1 MATLEQIAKEYGMAI
16 DYMDP
21 NTGNIYRLTDAIDD
35 GNGGLLIPVIA
46 PFGDSIFVD
55 YAKIQKSESEEQ
67 EVNDTCQIKKE
78 KY

>member
-35 GNGGLLIPVIA
+35 GEGHLFVPITA
-46 PFGDSIFVD
+46 PYGDSILLG
-55 YAKIQKSESEEQ
+55 YAKMQKPE
-67 EVNDTCQIKKE
+67 
-78 KY
+78 

>member
-35 GNGGLLIPVIA
+35 GEGNLLVPITA
-46 PFGDSIFVD
+46 PYGDSILRG
-55 YAKIQKSESEEQ
+55 YAQIQKTEQ
-67 EVNDTCQIKKE
+67 EEATWQENKKV
-78 KY
+78 KC

>member
-35 GNGGLLIPVIA
+35 GEGNLLVPVVA
-46 PFGDSIFVD
+46 PYGDSILLG
-55 YAKIQKSESEEQ
+55 YAKMQKPE
-67 EVNDTCQIKKE
+67 
-78 KY
+78 